1 MQLDLSLNLYK
12 KFGNLFDEIYYPPK
26 LSNSEKIYYSLRMFV
41 ADNFYA
47 TTKLIYFLES
57 KKNIFSFGKNK
68 NADSNKKII
77 KISQKAVNN
86 KMKNLI
92 LDLSKETNSIG
103 KKLYIAG
110 FPCIFNKKCETIELE
125 NYLRKISN
133 ETNLFKI
140 MPLSNNIYQE
150 HKNSKLYI
158 PSVGIFSPDPHLSKF
173 GHSVVSKFLINLL
186 EEQDL

>member
-1 MQLDLSLNLYK
+1 
-12 KFGNLFDEIYYPPK
+12 
-26 LSNSEKIYYSLRMFV
+26 
-41 ADNFYA
+41 
-47 TTKLIYFLES
+47 
-57 KKNIFSFGKNK
+57 
-68 NADSNKKII
+68 
-77 KISQKAVNN
+77 
-86 KMKNLI
+86 MKNLI

-150 HKNSKLYI
+150 HKNDKLDGE
-158 PSVGIFSPDPHLSKF
+158 VIFWHTDGTLWKSLHYKDGSQSDMTSIYHKDCQ
-173 GHSVVSKFLINLL
+173 KN
-186 EEQDL
+186 